1 VPQFSW
7 SAKSTIVNPKNV
19 YTIDTGFVRANS
31 LSDMKDYGRLLK
43 NVVFLVSKRNSQM
56 INYFKGK
63 GEGDFVALKSKQLA
77 GVDEVCTD
85 LNADNNNREIG
96 GLTEVMEF
104 FNLGDGTI
112 LTLNQED

>member
-1 VPQFSW
+1 
-7 SAKSTIVNPKNV
+7 
-19 YTIDTGFVRANS
+19 
-31 LSDMKDYGRLLK
+31 MKDYGRLLK
-43 NVVFLVSKRNSQM
+43 NVVFLVFKRNSQM

-63 GEGDFVALKSKQLA
+63 GDLVALKSKQLA

-85 LNADNNNREIG
+85 MNADNNNREIG